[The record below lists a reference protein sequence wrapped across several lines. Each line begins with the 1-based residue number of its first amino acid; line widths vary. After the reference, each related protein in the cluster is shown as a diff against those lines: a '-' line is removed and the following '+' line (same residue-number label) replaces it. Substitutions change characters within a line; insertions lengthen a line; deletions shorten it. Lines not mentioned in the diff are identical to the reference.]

1 MFTLTKQK
9 RKNSILLAVYIEE
22 YMLLSEQKIPS
33 NCAPF
38 VHIALFLPS
47 GDSGLT
53 RGRAHLLPKN
63 RAAWLDTPTEELI
76 ACR

>member
-1 MFTLTKQK
+1 
-9 RKNSILLAVYIEE
+9 
-22 YMLLSEQKIPS
+22 MLLSEQKIPS